1 MNKTYIYALI
11 YMCMMLCSTGIY
23 ADYKI
28 IMFARSL
35 PQVHTSFNLNQ
46 PQTLAHSKTIIS
58 NILQETLK
66 SHPVSSL
73 CATYAGYV
81 TFSSHDGQIAFP
93 RKQQRE
99 SFNLIITPL
108 IKPIMMLGA
117 TVHHFELLPHMP
129 ASAYTVERKQDRDT
143 GLYYWDVKVM
153 QLPQNR
159 ILTLNSI
166 VLFAQPC
173 DIYVPLGI
181 TLTDETPQL
190 LLPDIYVRNSFNV
203 TSNALHTLTINHFF
217 EQLRRIYKK
226 GSENSWVW
234 QFAE

>member
-1 MNKTYIYALI
+1 MV
-11 YMCMMLCSTGIY
+11 CHTGIY

-28 IMFARSL
+28 VMFARSL
-35 PQVHTSFNLNQ
+35 SQVEVSFNLNK

-81 TFSSHDGQIAFP
+81 TFSSHDGQLVFP
-93 RKQQRE
+93 RKQQKE
-99 SFNLIITPL
+99 SFNVVITPL
-108 IKPIMMLGA
+108 IKPIIMLGA
-117 TVHHFELLPHMP
+117 TVHHFELIPNMP
-129 ASAYTVERKQDRDT
+129 ASAYTVERKQDHDT
-143 GLYYWDVKVM
+143 GLYYWDVKETAV
-153 QLPQNR
+153 PKNH

-166 VLFAQPC
+166 ILFAQPC
-173 DIYVPLGI
+173 DIYIPSGI
-181 TLTDETPQL
+181 TLTDATPQL

-203 TSNALHTLTINHFF
+203 TSNALHVLTINHFF
-217 EQLRRIYKK
+217 EQLHRVYKK
-226 GSENSWVW
+226 GSESSWAW